1 MTNFEKIKKMCEK
14 KDTAGIV
21 LFINAITSNPM
32 FFTDA
37 FCSAC
42 MKEHGGKCKDEDG
55 TCGTEDGAE
64 IKGIMWWLEQE
75 AKKDEWK

>member
-1 MTNFEKIKKMCEK
+1 MTNFEKIAAMCEK
-14 KDTAGIV
+14 KDTAGIAS
-21 LFINAITSNPM
+21 LIDKITSNPM
-32 FFTDA
+32 FFIDA

-64 IKGIMWWLEQE
+64 IKDIRWWLKQE
-75 AKKDEWK
+75 VNEDEWK